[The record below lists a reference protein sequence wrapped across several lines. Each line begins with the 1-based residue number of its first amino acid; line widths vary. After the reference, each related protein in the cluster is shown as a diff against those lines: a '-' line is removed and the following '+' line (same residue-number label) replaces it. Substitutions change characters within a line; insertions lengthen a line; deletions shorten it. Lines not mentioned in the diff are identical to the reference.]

1 MNSNRGSRSPG
12 FTRGQ
17 CRTPNAQRRWA
28 IALPLAC
35 LLPCLAL
42 WFISEATQAADSDP
56 QQLSEHRDW
65 AIYAYKESGKQ
76 RCYAASFPIR
86 RRGQTNGWADSW
98 LLISNDPSIGTR
110 HAVSFALDRPLAP
123 NTRVRANVGKRTFEL
138 HAQGDTAWTA
148 DGATDLRLIVAMKRG
163 RRLLISA
170 AAESGER
177 VLDSFSL
184 MGFTSALEALGA
196 SCHQ

>member
-1 MNSNRGSRSPG
+1 MTSNRISRSPG
-12 FTRGQ
+12 STQRQ
-17 CRTPNAQRRWA
+17 RRTLTDQRRWV
-28 IALPLAC
+28 IAYPLAC

-42 WFISEATQAADSDP
+42 WFISGVTQADDSDP
-56 QQLSEHRDW
+56 QRLSEHRDW
-65 AIYAYKESGKQ
+65 AIYAYNEDGKR

-110 HAVSFALDRPLAP
+110 HAVSFALDRPFAP
-123 NTRVRANVGKRTFEL
+123 NSRVRANVGKRTFEL

-148 DGATDLRLIVAMKRG
+148 DGSTDLRLIVAMKRG

-196 SCHQ
+196 SCRQ